1 MSDSDSLIIYVRLVE
16 RPENLEAVRAV
27 KLGPDRF
34 RLLESSP
41 DPEHHYWGYS
51 EGDEVVCVEVE
62 FAPGER
68 GYVVEAKSS
77 LP

>member
-1 MSDSDSLIIYVRLVE
+1 
-16 RPENLEAVRAV
+16 LEGVRAH
-27 KLGPDRF
+27 KLNSGKF

-41 DPEHHYWGYS
+41 DPEHHAWGYG

-68 GYVVEAKSS
+68 GFVVEAKPSPS
-77 LP
+77 

>member
-1 MSDSDSLIIYVRLVE
+1 MSNPDFLVIYVRLAE
-16 RPENLEAVRAV
+16 RPEHLEAVRAV
-27 KLGPDRF
+27 QVGSDRF

-68 GYVVEAKSS
+68 GYVVAAR
-77 LP
+77 